1 MFWNRSKN
9 ICKSG
14 AGEEANKGEFDTP
27 GFELRDS
34 AEVVRENGKHLKLQ
48 MPRNHGR
55 VNQTSIDMLRSW
67 RGNCDVQ
74 ILIYESHPDN
84 PNIKEIS
91 RVTDYVVAYNTK
103 GNSTQLEEIQT
114 MKNLILATQDTFGDD
129 KDLQNLSKKIMN
141 KAGSRRLISKQEAS
155 VLLSDL
161 PLTLCSEQIETISI
175 SKSTKLSIDGTSQ
188 SNKFID
194 HYAKRNPQ
202 HHHLSLH
209 EFFPVFRAMTNKAPA
224 VPHYVG
230 VSGYPCFPVSE
241 AYARHV
247 LIVYKPWLTYPNQ
260 TSWKR
265 DFDIFINSHKCP
277 KSARLTYDRV
287 MQRHYDGTKYVDPK
301 AADVDHSKNAISKED
316 EAALLL
322 AGMGLNHSE
331 QKSFDISFYDA
342 IDKGRDYNWSKPPKV
357 CFIATCSVWFTHGE
371 YVNF

>member
-1 MFWNRSKN
+1 
-9 ICKSG
+9 
-14 AGEEANKGEFDTP
+14 
-27 GFELRDS
+27 
-34 AEVVRENGKHLKLQ
+34 
-48 MPRNHGR
+48 
-55 VNQTSIDMLRSW
+55 
-67 RGNCDVQ
+67 
-74 ILIYESHPDN
+74 
-84 PNIKEIS
+84 
-91 RVTDYVVAYNTK
+91 
-103 GNSTQLEEIQT
+103 
-114 MKNLILATQDTFGDD
+114 
-129 KDLQNLSKKIMN
+129 
-141 KAGSRRLISKQEAS
+141 
-155 VLLSDL
+155 
-161 PLTLCSEQIETISI
+161 
-175 SKSTKLSIDGTSQ
+175 
-188 SNKFID
+188 
-194 HYAKRNPQ
+194 
-202 HHHLSLH
+202 
-209 EFFPVFRAMTNKAPA
+209 MTNKAPA

-265 DFDIFINSHKCP
+265 DFDIFINSQKCP

-371 YVNF
+371 YVNC